1 MALALDLQPIAE
13 VLRLWASNE
22 PDLRRVWI
30 YGSHAQGHASPES
43 DLDVAVEVIPR
54 GDESTY
60 DVFVCSA
67 DDWRSELTPR
77 VAPHKLDLKLYD
89 TSSAREKVRRGVDEH
104 GALVYVTCPL

>member
-1 MALALDLQPIAE
+1 MALARELQPVAE
-13 VLRLWASNE
+13 ALRLWASNE

-30 YGSHAQGHASPES
+30 YGSQVRGRPSPDS

-54 GDESTY
+54 DGENTY

-67 DDWRSELTPR
+67 DDWRSELTSR

-89 TSSAREKVRRGVDEH
+89 ASKAREKVRRGVEED
-104 GALVYVTCPL
+104 GVLVYERAT

>member
-1 MALALDLQPIAE
+1 MNLAPKLQPIAQ

-30 YGSHAQGHASPES
+30 YGSQAQKCPTAES
-43 DLDVAVEVIPR
+43 DLDVAVEVIPKA
-54 GDESTY
+54 GESAY

-67 DDWRSELTPR
+67 DGWRSELISR

-89 TSSAREKVRRGVDEH
+89 TSGAREKVRWGVEKH
-104 GALVYVTCPL
+104 GVLVYERAT

>member
-1 MALALDLQPIAE
+1 MTLARELKPIAE
-13 VLRLWASNE
+13 TLRLWASKE

-30 YGSHAQGHASPES
+30 YGSQARGDASPDS
-43 DLDVAVEVIPR
+43 DLDVAVEVIPK

-67 DDWRSELTPR
+67 NDWRSRLTPQ

-89 TSSAREKVRRGVDEH
+89 TSGAREKVRRGVEEH
-104 GALVYVTCPL
+104 GVLVYERAT